1 MTNEELLK
9 LTEPEL
15 TDYCLYLEKI
25 DEDNWI
31 EVERK
36 EDGYFRNRSKYTL
49 FYFQVEW
56 ERDGYLLS
64 YQYNEHS
71 EDWGEDEVELDSV
84 FLRKK

>member
-9 LTEPEL
+9 STETEL

-31 EVERK
+31 EVERE
-36 EDGYFRNRSKYTL
+36 EDGYFRNGSKYTL

-71 EDWGEDEVELDSV
+71 EDWGEDEVELESV